1 MDQPVVISVL
11 VAGAILAA
19 LTAALGMAGAVHV
32 TSRRAHGYM
41 HLIFYAILLMVALA
55 NLLSGRDL
63 SSSNMKFDEVV
74 VVVRHPLVSL
84 MQPLASLLLLT
95 LAGER
100 LITHWIRR
108 DRSAQAPAALPV
120 AFLTFWLCTVA
131 APALLGAHP
140 QLSHDYV
147 YPLVIGFA
155 AVLATAT
162 ERDLAFGAARNA
174 LLLFITAGLLLL
186 PFKPSL
192 VLDAS
197 YTQGLLPG
205 VPRLAGLAPHAV
217 SLGMLAQLGLLCLLA
232 RPFQRAWLNRVAWTM
247 GLGVLFLA
255 QSKTAWISFVLCSA
269 CILAVRQGPRFM
281 RRVGDPVRPE
291 FGIVALLA
299 FMAAVVGLAALLMF
313 GEVDARLS
321 SFFDSAQ
328 GAQLASMTGR
338 DQIWAIAYD
347 EWQRN
352 PMFGYGPT
360 LWDASF
366 REAIGMPNATHAHN
380 QFMDTLSRSGSVG
393 AAALLLYALVLLVL
407 SLRYA
412 RASGGLT
419 LALFV
424 ALALRAISEVPLLL
438 FGYGPELIAHVLLL
452 MALAA
457 AGREARERKRSL
469 VKAPTAMPRV
479 EPTFA
484 RNRRNPGDP
493 KTPLAAARLHS

>member
-1 MDQPVVISVL
+1 MDQPIVISVL

-19 LTAALGMAGAVHV
+19 LMAALGMAGAVHV
-32 TSRRAHGYM
+32 TSRRAQGYM
-41 HLIFYAILLMVALA
+41 HFIFYAILLMVAMA

-63 SSSNMKFDEVV
+63 SSSNMKFDEVA

-84 MQPLASLLLLT
+84 MQPLASLLLLA

-100 LITHWIRR
+100 AITHWIRR
-108 DRSAQAPAALPV
+108 DRAAQAPSALLIV
-120 AFLTFWLCTVA
+120 FILFWGGTVA

-140 QLSHDYV
+140 HLSHDYI

-162 ERDLAFGAARNA
+162 ERDLAFGATRNA
-174 LLLFITAGLLLL
+174 LLLFLVAGLLLV

-217 SLGMLAQLGLLCLLA
+217 SQGMLAQLGLLCLLA
-232 RPFQRAWLNRVAWTM
+232 RPFQRVWLNRLAWAV
-247 GLGVLFLA
+247 GLLVLFLA
-255 QSKTAWISFVLCSA
+255 QSKTAWISFALCSA
-269 CILAVRQGPRFM
+269 CILVVRQGSSFM

-291 FGIVALLA
+291 FGIVTLLG
-299 FMAAVVGLAALLMF
+299 FMVAVVGAAALLMF
-313 GEVDARLS
+313 GEIDARLS

-352 PMFGYGPT
+352 PLFGYGPT

-380 QFMDTLSRSGSVG
+380 QFMDTLSRSGTVG
-393 AAALLLYALVLLVL
+393 AAALVLYALVLLVL
-407 SLRYA
+407 SIRYA

-424 ALALRAISEVPLLL
+424 ALTLRAISEVPLLL

-452 MALAA
+452 MTLAA
-457 AGREARERKRSL
+457 AVREARERKRRPAK
-469 VKAPTAMPRV
+469 VPPAARV
-479 EPTFA
+479 EPVFS
-484 RNRRNPGDP
+484 RDP
-493 KTPLAAARLHS
+493 KNPLAAARLHP

>member
-1 MDQPVVISVL
+1 MDQPIVITVL
-11 VAGAILAA
+11 VTGAILAA

-41 HLIFYAILLMVALA
+41 HLIFYAILLMVAMA
-55 NLLSGRDL
+55 NFLSGRDL
-63 SSSNMKFDEVV
+63 STSNMNFERVAV
-74 VVVRHPLVSL
+74 LVRHPVMTLA
-84 MQPLASLLLLT
+84 QPVASLLLLT

-108 DRSAQAPAALPV
+108 DRTAHAPSVLLL
-120 AFLTFWLCTVA
+120 AFITFWAATVA

-140 QLSHDYV
+140 HLSHDYV

-162 ERDLAFGAARNA
+162 ERDLAFGATRNA
-174 LLLFITAGLLLL
+174 LLLFIAVGLLLV

-232 RPFQRAWLNRVAWTM
+232 RPMRRVWLNRLAWVL
-247 GLGVLFLA
+247 GLLALFLA

-269 CILAVRQGPRFM
+269 CVLVVRQGPGFV

-291 FGIVALLA
+291 FGIVSLLA
-299 FMAAVVGLAALLMF
+299 FMVATVGIAALLMF
-313 GEVDARLS
+313 GELDTRLS

-328 GAQLASMTGR
+328 GAQLASLTGR

-347 EWQRN
+347 EWRRN
-352 PMFGYGPT
+352 PVFGYGPT

-380 QFMDTLSRSGSVG
+380 QFMDTLSRSGTVG
-393 AAALLLYALVLLVL
+393 AVALVLYALVLLVL
-407 SLRYA
+407 SIRYA
-412 RASGGLT
+412 RASGGLS

-424 ALALRAISEVPLLL
+424 ALVLRAISEVPLLL

-452 MALAA
+452 MTLAA
-457 AGREARERKRSL
+457 AVRETRERGRKRRPAGAQAE
-469 VKAPTAMPRV
+469 VRI

-484 RNRRNPGDP
+484 KDFRNPN
-493 KTPLAAARLHS
+493 PLAAARLRP